1 MKEQRFRKVVLALIC
16 FLSLAQICWAGM
28 GLEINPGQ
36 IDVTGVPLG
45 KKVAVSALGG
55 ERMKLQIENKG
66 DSKYTYIINILTSL
80 KVGAPLTKGYTD
92 IPDTAWI
99 WPENKEV
106 KIAGHGIKTVELYIK
121 IPRKK
126 EYYNKQYKAVIEV
139 KTKKNNP
146 NDVFVLVC
154 LMEIHFS
161 TLNLDVKE
169 AKNVD
174 K

>member
-1 MKEQRFRKVVLALIC
+1 MLTAKNRKVWLVGYILFMVIAMAAPSRSFGL
-16 FLSLAQICWAGM
+16 
-28 GLEINPGQ
+28 GLEVDPGE
-36 IDVTGVPLG
+36 IYVKDVALG

-66 DSKYTYIINILTSL
+66 DSKCAYIINILTSS

-106 KIAGHGIKTVELYIK
+106 EISGQSMKTVELYIK
-121 IPRKK
+121 IPQKK
-126 EYYNKQYKAVIEV
+126 EYYNRQYQAVIEV

-146 NDVFVLVC
+146 NDLFVLAC
-154 LMEIHFS
+154 LMKIHLS
-161 TLNLDVKE
+161 TCSAQAAQK
-169 AKNVD
+169 
-174 K
+174 